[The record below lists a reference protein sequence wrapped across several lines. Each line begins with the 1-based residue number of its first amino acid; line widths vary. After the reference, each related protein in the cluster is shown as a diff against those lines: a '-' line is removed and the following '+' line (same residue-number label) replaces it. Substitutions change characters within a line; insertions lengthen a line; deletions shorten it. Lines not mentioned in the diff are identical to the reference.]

1 MAALL
6 RLWLALAV
14 AVLIGGAASAAIP
27 PRPAGPIL
35 DQANILPPADEGA
48 LDAKLRAYTA
58 RTGRALMVVTV
69 SSLDGQDIA
78 SYGVQLGQTWGVGGK
93 TTDQGLILLIA
104 PNERKLRFEV
114 GYGLEQYL
122 PDVLAGRIIRDTITP
137 QFKANDYVGGI
148 NAGIDGAIA
157 QLDRD
162 PAETKAIAEAEAAA
176 KAQDSSGNGGTIGGF
191 IFWIAVIGVFM
202 VVFGRGGRRGRRYSR
217 GGNVAGAVG
226 EVILWSAL
234 NAAFDNDGDRG
245 GSSGFGGF
253 GGGGGGGGGGSW
265 GGFGGGGFGGGG
277 ASGGW

>member
-1 MAALL
+1 MATLL
-6 RLWLALAV
+6 RFWLALAV

-35 DQANILPPADEGA
+35 DQANILPPAEEGA

-69 SSLDGQDIA
+69 SSLDGQDINT
-78 SYGVQLGQTWGVGGK
+78 YGVQLGQTWGVGGK

-104 PNERKLRFEV
+104 PSERKLRFEV

-137 QFKANDYVGGI
+137 RFKANDYVGGI
-148 NAGIDGAIA
+148 NAGIDAAIA

-162 PAETKAIAEAEAAA
+162 PAETRAIAEAEAAA
-176 KAQDSSGNGGTIGGF
+176 KAKDSSGNGGTIGGF
-191 IFWIAVIGVFM
+191 IFWIAMIGVFM
-202 VVFGRGGRRGRRYSR
+202 VVFGRGGRRGKRYSR

-234 NAAFDNDGDRG
+234 NAAMNNGR
-245 GSSGFGGF
+245 SGGGF
-253 GGGGGGGGGGSW
+253 GGGGGGGGGGSSSW

>member
-6 RLWLALAV
+6 RIWLALAV
-14 AVLIGGAASAAIP
+14 AALIGGAASAAIP
-27 PRPAGPIL
+27 QRPAGPIL
-35 DQANILPPADEGA
+35 DQADILPPQDEVA

-58 RTGRALMVVTV
+58 RTGRALMLVTV
-69 SSLDGQDIA
+69 SSLDGEDINT
-78 SYGVQLGQTWGVGGK
+78 YGVQLGQTWGVGGK

-137 QFKANDYVGGI
+137 RFKANDYVGGI
-148 NAGIDGAIA
+148 NAGIDGTIA

-176 KAQDSSGNGGTIGGF
+176 KAQDSRETSGGTIGGF
-191 IFWIAVIGVFM
+191 IIWAFMIVVFM
-202 VVFGRGGRRGRRYSR
+202 AVFGRGGSKGRRYGR
-217 GGNVAGAVG
+217 GGGINPGI
-226 EVILWSAL
+226 ILWGASEIARGIA
-234 NAAFDNDGDRG
+234 NSNDRG
-245 GSSGFGGF
+245 SGGFGGF
-253 GGGGGGGGGGSW
+253 GGGGDSW

>member
-1 MAALL
+1 MATLL
-6 RLWLALAV
+6 RFWLALAV

-35 DQANILPPADEGA
+35 DQANILPPAEEGA

-69 SSLDGQDIA
+69 SSLDGQDINT
-78 SYGVQLGQTWGVGGK
+78 YGVQLGQTWGVGGK

-104 PNERKLRFEV
+104 PSERKLRFEV

-137 QFKANDYVGGI
+137 RFKANDYVGGI
-148 NAGIDGAIA
+148 NAGIDAAIA

-162 PAETKAIAEAEAAA
+162 PAETRAIAEAEAAA
-176 KAQDSSGNGGTIGGF
+176 KAKDSSGNGGTIGGF
-191 IFWIAVIGVFM
+191 IFWIAMIGVFM
-202 VVFGRGGRRGRRYSR
+202 VVFGRGGRRGKRYSR

-234 NAAFDNDGDRG
+234 NAAFDNDGDG
-245 GSSGFGGF
+245 GGFGGGGGGGGFGGF
-253 GGGGGGGGGGSW
+253 GGGGGG
-265 GGFGGGGFGGGG
+265 FNGGG

>member
-1 MAALL
+1 MATLL
-6 RLWLALAV
+6 RFWLALAV

-35 DQANILPPADEGA
+35 DQANILPPAEEGA

-69 SSLDGQDIA
+69 SSLDGQDINT
-78 SYGVQLGQTWGVGGK
+78 YGVQLGQTWGVGGK

-104 PNERKLRFEV
+104 PSERKLRFEV

-137 QFKANDYVGGI
+137 RFKANDYVGGI
-148 NAGIDGAIA
+148 NAGIDAAIA

-162 PAETKAIAEAEAAA
+162 PAETRAIAEAEAAA
-176 KAQDSSGNGGTIGGF
+176 KAKDSSGNGGTIGGF
-191 IFWIAVIGVFM
+191 IFWIAMIGVFM
-202 VVFGRGGRRGRRYSR
+202 VVFGRGGRRGKRYSR

-234 NAAFDNDGDRG
+234 NAAFDNDGDG
-245 GSSGFGGF
+245 GGFGSGGGGGGGFGGF
-253 GGGGGGGGGGSW
+253 GGGGGG
-265 GGFGGGGFGGGG
+265 FNGGG